1 MIPGLGRSLGVGNGN
16 PPQYFCLSN
25 PMDSGTRQVTVQ
37 GIEIYLCTPFI
48 KSSLTF
54 AVQSL
59 SHVRLLATPWTAAS
73 QDSLSFTIPQSLLKL
88 MSIESVMPSNHLI
101 LCHPFSSCP
110 QSFPISGSFPMSW
123 LFTSRD
129 QRNGPSA
136 SAPMNIQG

>member
-1 MIPGLGRSLGVGNGN
+1 MGFTGRRVLKNLSSSAGDARNIGLIPGLGRSLGVGNGN

-88 MSIESVMPSNHLI
+88 MSIESVMRPIISSSVT
-101 LCHPFSSCP
+101 PFTSCP
-110 QSFPISGSFPMSW
+110 HSFP
-123 LFTSRD
+123 
-129 QRNGPSA
+129 A
-136 SAPMNIQG
+136 

>member
-1 MIPGLGRSLGVGNGN
+1 MGFTGRRVLKNLSSSAGDARNIGLIPGLGRSLGVGNGN

-25 PMDSGTRQVTVQ
+25 PMDSGTSQVKFQ

-73 QDSLSFTIPQSLLKL
+73 QDSLSFTIPQSFLKL
-88 MSIESVMPSNHLI
+88 MSIESVMRPIISSSVT
-101 LCHPFSSCP
+101 PFTSCP
-110 QSFPISGSFPMSW
+110 HSFP
-123 LFTSRD
+123 
-129 QRNGPSA
+129 A
-136 SAPMNIQG
+136 

>member
-1 MIPGLGRSLGVGNGN
+1 MGFTGRRVLKNLSSSAGDARNIGLIPGLGRSLGVGNGN

-73 QDSLSFTIPQSLLKL
+73 QDSLSFTIPQSFLKL
-88 MSIESVMPSNHLI
+88 MSIESVMRPIISSSVT
-101 LCHPFSSCP
+101 PFTSCP
-110 QSFPISGSFPMSW
+110 HSFP
-123 LFTSRD
+123 
-129 QRNGPSA
+129 A
-136 SAPMNIQG
+136 